1 MTTSHKMAVVAAGG
15 VEGAPPQQNPTQK
28 PPCRFQNHTKKDERR
43 CFLQT
48 ISSDIILTPY
58 ESRDSLYCSQAKHTT
73 HCLTVMKDTLY
84 ALRSET
90 VISKF

>member
-1 MTTSHKMAVVAAGG
+1 MIALSGHLIPCG
-15 VEGAPPQQNPTQK
+15 VE
-28 PPCRFQNHTKKDERR
+28 FS
-43 CFLQT
+43 FLL
-48 ISSDIILTPY
+48 SAVFCGFFAMFLPFH
-58 ESRDSLYCSQAKHTT
+58 YCAQVKHTS